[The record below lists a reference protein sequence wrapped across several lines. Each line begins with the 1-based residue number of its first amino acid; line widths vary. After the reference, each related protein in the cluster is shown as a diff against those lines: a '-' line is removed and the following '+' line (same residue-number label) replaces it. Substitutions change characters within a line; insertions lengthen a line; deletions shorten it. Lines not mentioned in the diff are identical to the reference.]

1 MQKQKIFSK
10 SLSVAKKYKVNISLN
25 AQNDLEHIFF
35 YIADDNINNAKRF
48 ILESE
53 EKIYSLY
60 TFPEGFAY
68 IPENV
73 FFGTN
78 YRHITHKQYRVI
90 YKIDNNSVYILR
102 VIHGAKLLDL

>member
-1 MQKQKIFSK
+1 MPE
-10 SLSVAKKYKVNISLN
+10 KYKVNISKN

-35 YIADDNINNAKRF
+35 YIADDSINNAKKF
-48 ILESE
+48 IIELEE
-53 EKIYSLY
+53 RIYSLE
-60 TFPEGFAY
+60 TLPERFAY
-68 IPENV
+68 IPENI

-78 YRHITHKQYRVI
+78 YRHITHKKYRAI